1 MFKRFLHSADQ
12 QLDFTSVKAGLAKV
26 EVLRADLTTMRRELR
41 REKTTHRLNA
51 LKRELSPGRIGIR
64 VRNVAG

>member
-12 QLDFTSVKAGLAKV
+12 QPDFTSVKAGLAKV

-41 REKTTHRLNA
+41 REKTTHRPNA
-51 LKRELSPGRIGIR
+51 LKPKLCPVRIGFAA
-64 VRNVAG
+64 RNVAG